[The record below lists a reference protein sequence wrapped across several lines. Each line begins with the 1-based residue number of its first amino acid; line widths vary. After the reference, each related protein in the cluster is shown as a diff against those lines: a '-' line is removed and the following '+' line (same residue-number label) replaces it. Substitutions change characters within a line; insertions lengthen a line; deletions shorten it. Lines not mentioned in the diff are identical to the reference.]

1 MPEVVNTSFLGSSI
15 EEVESSSEEVMVK
28 VDHVSMVFN
37 MANETMNNLKEYA
50 IALAKRELR
59 FKEFRALDD
68 ISIEV
73 RKGDVF
79 GILGTNGSGKSTL
92 LKIIAGVLEPSK
104 GTCEVRGNIAP
115 LIELGAGFDMELTAR
130 ENIYL
135 NGALLGYSKG
145 FIEEHF
151 DEIVEF
157 AEIEKFLDMP
167 LKNYSSGMVARI
179 AFAIATVIVP
189 DILIVDEVLS
199 VGDFMFQQK
208 CERRIQSL
216 IKEHQV
222 TVLIVSHDNDQI
234 DRLCNKAAWIEK
246 GHVRIDGNAHDV
258 CQVYRVLGGHIGSLE
273 SEERI
278 FELLQDSSTPCEE
291 LVETFT
297 GESRYAASVNLL
309 ESLDGGQNASSIILA
324 PGENHAICML
334 ANSYSSLG
342 TTPILLTRP
351 EKIPDIVDQKI
362 RQMRLSNITV
372 LGGNDLISDAVMRR
386 LEAIAPSATITRIDQ
401 DLEERLAFALFKY
414 GENEGWGRTAILTY
428 KEGIGDILCFM
439 PYSYR
444 NRIPLF
450 FSISDGVIDD
460 EVVDVLCSGL
470 FDEVLLL
477 GGEDVFPPECLTP
490 FDKSNIPVIRFCG
503 KDPFD
508 ANNII
513 SAWMEARDDTT
524 DRDFEAFFVSIW
536 NPSDALTMGPLTQQR
551 NATVLVEDAQ
561 NLDSITNNFNY
572 IEAKKNTLSKVVF
585 FGDHTQFSELDKLL
599 LLKDLQ
605 RATNTI

>member
-15 EEVESSSEEVMVK
+15 EEVESSSEEVMIK
-28 VDHVSMVFN
+28 VDRVSMVFN

-50 IALAKRELR
+50 IALARRELR

-92 LKIIAGVLEPSK
+92 LKIIAGVLEPSE
-104 GTCEVRGNIAP
+104 GTCTINGNIAP

-135 NGALLGYSKG
+135 NGALLGYSKS
-145 FIEEHF
+145 FIEDHF

-208 CERRIQSL
+208 CERRIQTL

-222 TVLIVSHDNDQI
+222 TVLIVSHDNNQVE
-234 DRLCNKAAWIEK
+234 RLCNKAVWIEK
-246 GHVRIDGNAHDV
+246 GHVRIDGTAQDV
-258 CQVYRVLGGHIGSLE
+258 CQVYRVLGGHIGSAE

-278 FELLQDSSTPCEE
+278 FELLRDPSIPCDE
-291 LVETFT
+291 LVETFA
-297 GESRYAASVNLL
+297 GETRYATPVNLL
-309 ESLDGGQNASSIILA
+309 ESLEGGERSGSIILA
-324 PGENHAICML
+324 PGENHAVCML
-334 ANSYSSLG
+334 ANAYSSLNEM
-342 TTPILLTRP
+342 PVLLTRP
-351 EKIPDIVDQKI
+351 DRLPDIVDQKI
-362 RQMRLSNITV
+362 RQMQISSITV
-372 LGGNDLISDAVMRR
+372 LGGSDLISDAVVKR
-386 LEAIAPSATITRIDQ
+386 LEVISPAATITRIDQ
-401 DLEERLAFALFKY
+401 NSEERLAYALFKH
-414 GENEGWGRTAILTY
+414 GESEWWGRKAILTY
-428 KEGIGDILCFM
+428 QEGIGDILCFM

-444 NRIPLF
+444 NRMPLF
-450 FSISDGVIDD
+450 FSVSRGVIG
-460 EVVDVLCSGL
+460 EDVLKSLVSGS

-477 GGEDVFPPECLTP
+477 GGEDVFPAECLAP
-490 FDKSNIPVIRFCG
+490 FEKAGIPITRFCG

-513 SAWMEARDDTT
+513 TSWVEARDNTT
-524 DRDFEAFFVSIW
+524 DQSFEAFFVSIW
-536 NPSDALTMGPLTQQR
+536 NPSDALAMGPLTKQR

-561 NLDSITNNFNY
+561 NLDSITNNFSY
-572 IEAKKNTLSKVVF
+572 IEAKKDTLSKVVF
-585 FGDHTQFSELDKLL
+585 FGDSTQFSDLDKML

-605 RATNTI
+605 RSLRS

>member
-135 NGALLGYSKG
+135 NGALLGYSKS

-179 AFAIATVIVP
+179 AFAIATAIVP

-208 CERRIQSL
+208 CERRISQL
-216 IKEHQV
+216 INEHGV
-222 TVLIVSHDNDQI
+222 TVLIVSHDNYLI
-234 DRLCNKAAWIEK
+234 ERLCNKAVWIEK
-246 GHVRIDGNAHDV
+246 GHIRIIGAASEV
-258 CQVYRVLGGHIGSLE
+258 CGVYRVLGGRVGSREAEEKVFDLINAPLE
-273 SEERI
+273 P
-278 FELLQDSSTPCEE
+278 DTNNM
-291 LVETFT
+291 ETIS
-297 GESRYAASVNLL
+297 GDSRYSVSVKILDLL
-309 ESLDGGQNASSIILA
+309 GDDIPLDTIILA
-324 PGENHAICML
+324 PGDNSSICLL
-334 ANSYSSLG
+334 ANAYSSLAD
-342 TTPILLTRP
+342 TPILFTQS
-351 EKIPDIVDQKI
+351 D
-362 RQMRLSNITV
+362 RLSDMVFHKISQIKPAHLLL
-372 LGGNDLISDAVMRR
+372 LGSKNHVSEAVVTQIQ
-386 LEAIAPSATITRIDQ
+386 AATPKTKIIRIDKER
-401 DLEERLAFALFKY
+401 EEHLSLALFQH
-414 GENEGWGRTAILTY
+414 GMGLQWGTKAILTY
-428 KEGIGDILCFM
+428 KECIGDMLCFL
-439 PYSYR
+439 PFSYR
-444 NRIPLF
+444 NRLPLF
-450 FSISDGVIDD
+450 YSIPNEPFNKD
-460 EVVDVLCSGL
+460 VVATLTSGQ
-470 FDEVLLL
+470 FDEILIL
-477 GGEDVFPPECLTP
+477 GGEDKFPAKVVKPLEDNGVAIT
-490 FDKSNIPVIRFCG
+490 RFCG

-513 SAWMEARDDTT
+513 VKWVAEQNDAKREK
-524 DRDFEAFFVSIW
+524 FEAFFVPIW
-536 NPSDALTMGPLTQQR
+536 DPFDALAMGPLTKKR
-551 NATVLVEDAQ
+551 NAIVRVEDTQ
-561 NLDSITNNFNY
+561 NLDSVMGNFSF
-572 IEAKKNTLSKVVF
+572 IEAYSNVLSKMVF
-585 FGDHTQFSELDKLL
+585 FGDASQFNELDKSL
-599 LLKDLQ
+599 LLKVLEK
-605 RATNTI
+605 AKA